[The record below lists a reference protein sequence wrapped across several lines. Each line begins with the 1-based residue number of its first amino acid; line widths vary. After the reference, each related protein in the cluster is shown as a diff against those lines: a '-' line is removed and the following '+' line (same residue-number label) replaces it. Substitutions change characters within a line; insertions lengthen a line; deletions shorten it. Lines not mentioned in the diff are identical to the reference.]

1 MYLRGVS
8 MSRDKRLQEITDIL
22 QNRKRIDVKQLE
34 KLTFSS
40 TSTLRRDL
48 IFLEEQ
54 GLIKRKHGEVILNS
68 FNTVELAHSIRETE
82 NRSEK
87 KIIADLAKDFI
98 GVFTWIQVQQFMNYV
113 LSYLL

>member
-1 MYLRGVS
+1 

-87 KIIADLAKDFI
+87 K
-98 GVFTWIQVQQFMNYV
+98 NNC
-113 LSYLL
+113 